1 MASIYQY
8 HYIEER
14 PGFNYEVQLWIRT
27 KDPDVRYWN
36 PVIEGLDSKAEL
48 A

>member
-8 HYIEER
+8 HYIAER
-14 PGFNYEVQLWIRT
+14 SGFNFEVQLWIRT